1 MGSLESYLHR
11 VQVLEPKEN
20 INMVS
25 ISTAFV
31 VPLLGAA
38 FIAIGQVSA
47 TGLPDGSLINCHAA
61 DETNIQKLS
70 LEQLREIVLQCS
82 KESIIEVCWNSA
94 EDERRRKRSA
104 KAETMKDEKN
114 TIARRRPAI
123 IAPAYTYYRWHR
135 MENTQLA

>member
-70 LEQLREIVLQCS
+70 LEHLREIVLQCS
-82 KESIIEVCWNSA
+82 KESIVEVCWNNA
-94 EDERRRKRSA
+94 EDEGRRKRST
-104 KAETMKDEKN
+104 KAEKIMDERN
-114 TIARRRPAI
+114 TIARRRQAL
-123 IAPAYTYYRWHR
+123 AYTYYRWQ
-135 MENTQLA
+135 MA